1 MYFLYLAIAILA
13 FVFNILIATNSKG
26 QSNGTMGVVPVV
38 QLVFIIPIFVISSL
52 IFYFTQS
59 TSLGIDYQH
68 LYILV
73 PFLLEILFFAFTK
86 ELFTIFKADGFII
99 RSYILAIGLA
109 SITVFFLNWLFVKI
123 F

>member
-13 FVFNILIATNSKG
+13 FVFNMLIATSSKK
-26 QSNGTMGVVPVV
+26 QADDTMGVVPVV